1 MDKYVGEMDVED
13 LEETIL
19 NPENRV
25 LKQITISNEAETDSL
40 FNVLMGDSAAA
51 RKTFIEKHSKEI
63 EVFI

>member
-1 MDKYVGEMDVED
+1 MDVED